1 MTYNE
6 SLFLQMNEKHD
17 FSDTPNISE
26 DDLFSPAAGV
36 FQGESLSPFL
46 FSMYLNDLQNF
57 MRNEPN
63 IGISIFQFFMIL
75 ILFADDMVLFSNN
88 RFGLQRGLNKFHE
101 YCEHWGLEVN
111 VDKTKCMVFKNG
123 GKKKQSQ

>member
-1 MTYNE
+1 MDLDE

-17 FSDTPNISE
+17 FSDRPNISE
-26 DDLFSPAAGV
+26 DYLFSPAAGV

-63 IGISIFQFFMIL
+63 ICISISQFFYDFDFIC
-75 ILFADDMVLFSNN
+75 
-88 RFGLQRGLNKFHE
+88 R
-101 YCEHWGLEVN
+101 
-111 VDKTKCMVFKNG
+111 
-123 GKKKQSQ
+123 